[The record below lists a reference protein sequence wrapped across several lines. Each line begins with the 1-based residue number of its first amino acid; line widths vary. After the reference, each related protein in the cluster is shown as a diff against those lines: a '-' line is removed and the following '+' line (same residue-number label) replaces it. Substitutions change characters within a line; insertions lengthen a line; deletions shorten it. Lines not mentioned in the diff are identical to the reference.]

1 MQSDATSSSG
11 NRHSQKKLLLLDV
24 PSNVCIHSFFTL
36 HFYPSEVF
44 SSNFQKDFGLK
55 RLDFGSN
62 LPLPHPQERTTNHE
76 FWKLSQNGIHL
87 A

>member
-1 MQSDATSSSG
+1 MPLQVLATG
-11 NRHSQKKLLLLDV
+11 
-24 PSNVCIHSFFTL
+24 IHRKSFCWMCQAMSVYILSLRYT
-36 HFYPSEVF
+36 FYHSEVF
-44 SSNFQKDFGLK
+44 SSTFQKDFGLK

-76 FWKLSQNGIHL
+76 FWKLRQNGIHL